1 MGTNFYA
8 ILPFKNR
15 NKKKFEELIN
25 KIEQS
30 FKSATE
36 YNLHEVAQEIDDL
49 SKKIKHL
56 GEDKKIHLGK
66 RSYGWAFL
74 WDHNNLK
81 YYEPKLK
88 SIKKFIDDNNA
99 KIVDEYDI
107 EYTWDEFINK
117 EIGKFLHPSKAITTF
132 DELKQLDICDTTL
145 GFINFKFL
153 LRGLPYYQYCTS
165 KTYYEMYPNERKWYD
180 GYYDY
185 DKRLRQYAKDGV
197 IDGNYSD
204 FITNSD
210 GGLRFSLF
218 TDFS

>member
-25 KIEQS
+25 KIEQT

-56 GEDKKIHLGK
+56 GNDKKIHLGK

-81 YYEPKLK
+81 YYEPTLK
-88 SIKKFIDDNNA
+88 SIKKFIEDNNA
-99 KIVDEYDI
+99 KIVDEYGV
-107 EYTWDEFINK
+107 EFTWDEFINK
-117 EIGKFLHPSKAITTF
+117 EIGKCLHPSKAITTF
-132 DELKQLDICDTTL
+132 DELKQLDMCNATL
-145 GFINFKFL
+145 GFINYKFL

-165 KTYYEMYPNERKWYD
+165 KTYYEMFPNEHR
-180 GYYDY
+180 GYNKYISY
-185 DKRLRQYAKDGV
+185 DKRLIKYAKGGKISDK
-197 IDGNYSD
+197 YSD
-204 FITNSD
+204 FITKYD
-210 GGLRFSLF
+210 GGLRFSLA

>member
-15 NKKKFEELIN
+15 DKQKFEELIN
-25 KIEQS
+25 KIKQS

-36 YNLHEVAQEIDDL
+36 YNLREIVQETDDL
-49 SKKIKHL
+49 SKKIKRL
-56 GEDKKIHLGK
+56 IENKKIHLGK

-74 WDHNNLK
+74 WNHNNLK
-81 YYEPKLK
+81 YYKPTLA

-99 KIVDEYDI
+99 KIIDENDI
-107 EYTWDEFINK
+107 EFTWDEFINK

-132 DELKQLDICDTTL
+132 DELKQLDVCDATL
-145 GFINFKFL
+145 GFINSKFL

-165 KTYYEMYPNERKWYD
+165 KTYYKMYPNEQKYNNI
-180 GYYDY
+180 YNTY
-185 DKRLRQYAKDGV
+185 DKQLIKYAKDDK
-197 IDGNYSD
+197 IDGKYFD
-204 FITNSD
+204 FITKYD
-210 GGLRFSLF
+210 GGLRFALN